1 MAGIL
6 DSKTR
11 FIDMIV
17 TQEGKRQISSGK
29 LRAEYASISDAETFY
44 DPLEIEDVSNRIFF
58 QAMGSHNNVIVIEK
72 DDSGKMIE
80 FNFSPTGSIVG
91 NDIFEKDTTVTS
103 SLRLS
108 AVTGDAFASSMKS
121 IMRSFTSHFD
131 SLQTLSTFE
140 KTGNDFELSTE
151 RINFSISNSVPFP
164 LGPHSETINVND
176 AEPFFLDSKLTHLPN
191 FDFLPPVNVDGSK
204 YGTYEDIRSLKRE
217 TLMQIKRSLGF
228 SGFEDSLGG
237 SFRKRRSSAN
247 FRTDKIGDFEVINR
261 KSLKSPS
268 SAASELKQYQVVYF
282 DKTSDQNNL
291 IMQIFEDGPDA
302 KLVKL
307 DIIDAGS
314 FFDKTS
320 KFYPEK
326 RIFYAGKIFMDDF
339 NTPTFIN
346 IFTIIFE

>member
-17 TQEGKRQISSGK
+17 TLEGKRQIASGM

-44 DPLEIEDVSNRIFF
+44 DPLEVDDVSNRIFF
-58 QAMGSHNNVIVIEK
+58 QAMDSYNNVIVIEK

-91 NDIFEKDTTVTS
+91 NDLFEKDESVTGKL
-103 SLRLS
+103 SLK
-108 AVTGDAFASSMKS
+108 AVTGKAFASSARS
-121 IMRSFTSHFD
+121 IMNAFTSHFD
-131 SLQTLSTFE
+131 ALQTLSTFE

-151 RINFSISNSVPFP
+151 RITFAISNSVPFP

-176 AEPFFLDSKLTHLPN
+176 AEPFFVDSKLTHLPN
-191 FDFLPPVNVDGSK
+191 FDFLPPVNADGSN
-204 YGTYEDIRSLKRE
+204 YGSYEDIRSLKRE
-217 TLMQIKRSLGF
+217 TLQDIK
-228 SGFEDSLGG
+228 DSLRNEGFNDFLPEEG
-237 SFRKRRSSAN
+237 VRKRRSSAG
-247 FRTDKIGDFEVINR
+247 FRTDKIGDFDVINR
-261 KSLKSPS
+261 ISLESPYKTNF
-268 SAASELKQYQVVYF
+268 KQYKTVYF

-291 IMQIFEDGPDA
+291 IMQIFEDGPDS
-302 KLVKL
+302 KLSKL
-307 DIIDAGS
+307 DLIDAGS
-314 FFDKTS
+314 FIDDTS
-320 KFYPEK
+320 DFYPEK
-326 RIFYAGKIFMDDF
+326 RVFYAGKIYMDDL